1 MAYQRIDTANGV
13 TRMSK
18 ELYDNLQDGIEENR
32 KINNLP
38 DSIIN
43 VSSIGAD
50 PLKEDNSSFFQNE
63 VLIVEDG
70 VYKIDKQTIYSC
82 IEEKY

>member
-1 MAYQRIDTANGV
+1 MAYTRRQTQDGV
-13 TRMSK
+13 TVMNK
-18 ELYDNLQDGIEENR
+18 DLYDNLQNGIEENR

-50 PLKEDNSSFFQNE
+50 PLKEDNSSFFKMG
-63 VLIVEDG
+63 LL
-70 VYKIDKQTIYSC
+70 
-82 IEEKY
+82 